1 MYILT
6 DVTTAEWDN
15 YVGFKQR
22 HGAFDTV
29 QWKWIMLT
37 HSCSLTHSQAN
48 ASINTRLAT
57 NVISV

>member
-37 HSCSLTHSQAN
+37 HSQPSQRVN
-48 ASINTRLAT
+48 QYPSCHQRYFG
-57 NVISV
+57 